1 MSIIL
6 AGALILVGLVGA
18 ALAIVAVPALFGAMA
33 YDLVSSREVSV
44 AKVADTRLR
53 IATERNVARGFVIAG
68 GLFWSVASFAGLYVF
83 QESGLQY
90 ALMAAFIPLVAIA
103 ATLIIGWYFE
113 RVAAALLV
121 LASMG
126 VVAWGVI
133 YQFEAGVWGI
143 MAVFLIG
150 PMLTAATLFWLARR
164 DHDALELAL
173 SLQPEFSQVAVAQ
186 SGNN

>member
-18 ALAIVAVPALFGAMA
+18 ALAIIAVPALFGAMA

-44 AKVADTRLR
+44 AKVADTRMR
-53 IATERNVARGFVIAG
+53 IATERGVARGFVIAG
-68 GLFWSVASFAGLYVF
+68 GLFWSVASFAGLYAF
-83 QESGLQY
+83 QESGLQS
-90 ALMAAFIPLVAIA
+90 ALIAALIPLVAIA
-103 ATLIIGWYFE
+103 ATLIIGWYYE
-113 RVAAALLV
+113 RVVAALLV
-121 LASMG
+121 LASAG

-143 MAVFLIG
+143 MTVFLIG

-164 DHDALELAL
+164 DQDALELAL
-173 SLQPEFSQVAVAQ
+173 SLQPELSPVVVAGGT
-186 SGNN
+186 SN